1 MDMETKIMVE
11 VQMQLMFNMFQAC
24 TDNVIDK
31 KHSQKGF
38 TANEAK
44 SIANCFTKYLKTPEI
59 VMGALDN
66 MQNQFWS
73 FKLRF
78 AIIKRFLSSQNAFFV

>member
-38 TANEAK
+38 TANEA
-44 SIANCFTKYLKTPEI
+44 
-59 VMGALDN
+59 
-66 MQNQFWS
+66 
-73 FKLRF
+73 
-78 AIIKRFLSSQNAFFV
+78 